1 MDTSLA
7 IDSCQIEQV
16 CGGWACGGILE
27 LDECRVDL
35 EGIRDVLRTL
45 RAEVVQA
52 EAAHESRVGESMA
65 ADSKIRMGSCVL
77 EGDQ

>member
-35 EGIRDVLRTL
+35 EGVRDVLRTL
-45 RAEVVQA
+45 RTEVVAA
-52 EAAHESRVGESMA
+52 EAANERQMGLSGA
-65 ADSKIRMGSCVL
+65 ADSKLLGALRL
-77 EGDQ
+77 T